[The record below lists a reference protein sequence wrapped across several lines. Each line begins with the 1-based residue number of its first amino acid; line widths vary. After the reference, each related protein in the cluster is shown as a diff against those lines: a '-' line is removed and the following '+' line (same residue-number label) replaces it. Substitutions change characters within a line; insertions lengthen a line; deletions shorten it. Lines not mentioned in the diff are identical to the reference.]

1 MENSINN
8 NVKKVEIKNDNQ
20 SFELIMDRVIELAQ
34 QAKEHHYLPERLM
47 QWMEGLNEDWTNE
60 EWTMWYNPYNAK

>member
-1 MENSINN
+1 MT
-8 NVKKVEIKNDNQ
+8 KVEIKNDNQ

-34 QAKEHHYLPERLM
+34 IAKKEHYLPEQLM
-47 QWMEGLNEDWTNE
+47 QWMESLDQDWTNE

>member
-1 MENSINN
+1 M
-8 NVKKVEIKNDNQ
+8 KKVEIKNDNQ

-34 QAKEHHYLPERLM
+34 IAKEAHYLPEELM
-47 QWMEGLNEDWTNE
+47 QWMESLDQDWTNE